1 VRILVTGSGGFVG
14 GWLVQHLIASADD
27 VVQLGPDVD
36 VRDRAAIGAAVAD
49 AMPDAICH
57 LAGQASVQA
66 SWADPIAT
74 YEVNTLGAVNVLDAA
89 SACSSRPR
97 VLLISTSEV
106 YGRVT
111 PADLPLREDHPFA
124 PVSPYAASKAASELV
139 GVQAGLGTG
148 LEVVRVRPFN
158 HTGPGQRPDFV
169 VPALAQQ
176 VAAAIGSGAPALLTG
191 NLEPR
196 RDLTDVRDVVRAYR
210 DLLEGGTPG
219 EVYNVCR
226 GEAVSIREIAAGL
239 LAAAGVDLPITVDPA
254 RARPVDLPELRGDP
268 SRLHAATGWAPKI
281 PLETTL
287 ADVLAYWQRQAT
299 DAAGR

>member
-1 VRILVTGSGGFVG
+1 VRILVTGSSGFVG
-14 GWLVQHLIASADD
+14 GWLTQHLIASGDE
-27 VVQLGPDVD
+27 VVPLGVDVD
-36 VRDRAAIGAAVAD
+36 VRDRGAVIAVVAEAA
-49 AMPDAICH
+49 PDAICH

-66 SWADPIAT
+66 SWADPVTT
-74 YEVNTLGAVNVLDAA
+74 YQVNTLGAVNVLDAA
-89 SACSSRPR
+89 SACSRRPR

-111 PADLPLREDHPFA
+111 PVDLPVREDQRFA

-169 VPALAQQ
+169 VPALAEQ
-176 VAAAIGSGAPALLTG
+176 VAAAVGSGARALLTG
-191 NLEPR
+191 NLDPR

-210 DLLEGGTPG
+210 DLLESGTPG

-226 GEAVSIREIAAGL
+226 GESISIREIATGL
-239 LAAAGVDLPITVDPA
+239 LAAAGVDLAITVDPA

-268 SRLHAATGWAPKI
+268 SRIHAATGWEPKI
-281 PLETTL
+281 PFETTL
-287 ADVLAYWQRQAT
+287 ADVLSYCQRQAT
-299 DAAGR
+299 EVADR